1 VICVLALAL
10 CALAV
15 VLPGGLKKRP
25 VVTQDLVDEINN
37 MGTTWKAGLNK
48 GSTVSG
54 RTLEEARVLC
64 GVLPG
69 GPKLPEKVWPEA
81 EPFQNLPATFDARQA
96 WPSCAS
102 IQQIR
107 DQSACGSCWAFG
119 SSEAMSDRTCIHL
132 NQQVILSSGNMA
144 FCCSSCGDGCNGGYP
159 AAAWQYWVES
169 GLVEEGCYPYPLP
182 SCDHH
187 IPTSKNPCPQKE
199 YKSQPCPGKCTNSSW
214 SGPAWKADKHHGSSA
229 YGIKGVKQI
238 MAEIMTNGPVEAG
251 FDVYADFLT
260 YTSGVYQHK
269 TGSYVGGHAIKILG
283 WGTLNGTP
291 YWLCAN
297 SWNPDWG
304 MKGFFLFLRGQDECG
319 MEDGVV
325 AGMPKN

>member
-1 VICVLALAL
+1 
-10 CALAV
+10 
-15 VLPGGLKKRP
+15 
-25 VVTQDLVDEINN
+25 
-37 MGTTWKAGLNK
+37 MGTTWQAGLNK
-48 GSTVSG
+48 GSTLDG
-54 RTLEEARVLC
+54 MTLEEASVLC

-69 GPKLPEKVWPEA
+69 GPKLAAKVWPEDT
-81 EPFQNLPATFDARQA
+81 PFQSLPATFDSRQQ

-119 SSEAMSDRTCIHL
+119 SSEAISDRTCIHL
-132 NQQVILSSGNMA
+132 NQPLILSSGNMA
-144 FCCSSCGDGCNGGYP
+144 FCCSSCGYGCGGGFP
-159 AAAWQYWVES
+159 ASAWEYWVQS
-169 GLVEEGCYPYPLP
+169 GLVEEACYPYPLP

-187 IPTSKNPCPQKE
+187 IPTSTNPCPQKE
-199 YKSQPCPGKCTNSSW
+199 YKNPACPGKCTNSSW
-214 SGPAWKADKHHGSSA
+214 AGPAWKSDKHHGASS
-229 YGIKGVKQI
+229 YGITGVKEI
-238 MAEIMTNGPVEAG
+238 MTEIMTNGPVEAS

-297 SWNPDWG
+297 SWNANWG
-304 MKGFFLFLRGQDECG
+304 MKGFFLFLRGKDECG
-319 MEDGVV
+319 IEDGVY
-325 AGMPKN
+325 AGMPKD